1 MNKRIRKKRGIYTKF
16 KDSETW
22 GLYMVIAQFILPR
35 LKRFKK
41 LNNGVPMS
49 LFFDKEDKIHGDDVD
64 WQDRAAKEW
73 DSILDEMIW
82 SFEQIVDDS
91 DPEKLENETNEEYVD
106 RCRMWNNNVQH
117 GLELFAKYFLGLWW

>member
-22 GLYMVIAQFILPR
+22 GLYIVIAQFVLPR

-49 LFFDKEDKIHGDDVD
+49 LCFHGNDVHR
-64 WQDRAAKEW
+64 QGRVAKEW
-73 DSILDEMIW
+73 DAILDKMIW

-117 GLELFAKYFLGLWW
+117 GLELFAKYFLDLWW